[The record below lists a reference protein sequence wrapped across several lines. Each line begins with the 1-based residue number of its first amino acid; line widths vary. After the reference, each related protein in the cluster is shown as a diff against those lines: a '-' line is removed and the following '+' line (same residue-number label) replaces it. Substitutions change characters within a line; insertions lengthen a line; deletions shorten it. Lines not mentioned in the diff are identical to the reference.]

1 MNNYKIEIHPKGDK
15 FVGYI
20 TSNDEIVFTTPEY
33 ALTSLVSESITEY
46 LSNVQRGQDQGVTVM
61 AVAPAVF
68 VSSDGT
74 TSVEQH
80 QPFSAGSSVDPSF
93 VAPYSNPAPQEPI
106 RKCCGRG

>member
-33 ALTSLVSESITEY
+33 ALTSLVSENITEY
-46 LSNVQRGQDQGVTVM
+46 LSNVQRGQNEGVTVM
-61 AVAPAVF
+61 AVAPAVI
-68 VSSDGT
+68 VGSDGT

-80 QPFSAGSSVDPSF
+80 KPLSVAPSF
-93 VAPYSNPAPQEPI
+93 VAPYENPAPQEPV